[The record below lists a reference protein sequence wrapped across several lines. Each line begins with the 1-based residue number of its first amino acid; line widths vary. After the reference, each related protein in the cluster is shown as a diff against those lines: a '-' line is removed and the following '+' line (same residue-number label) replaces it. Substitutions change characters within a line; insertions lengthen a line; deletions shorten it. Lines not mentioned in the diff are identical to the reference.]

1 MMMGFWLPALGTPS
15 QTSKQESGH
24 DGGGSGEGE
33 NLDDFQTLEHLA
45 YLEHTEYRAPT
56 RNIGWGEQEED
67 KEILRQI
74 FDEMN
79 VETTT
84 ELGSK
89 DKDFSDKTKQMATGR
104 PTELTSEVFSDFAA
118 ETTIKSAPVAGSEEQ
133 NRPTGPFNDWQGR
146 VHFETKELPSPTD
159 VDEKEYQ
166 EEPTQRSS
174 NDDSW
179 RIRFEVERP
188 QSNEA
193 VGSPE
198 LGGTDPKSKSPE
210 FEVTN
215 QNTGKGSS
223 TTFPSS
229 IEIFETMPPCD
240 TEFCEWFQ
248 KIMKK
253 QIKLEYKS

>member
-56 RNIGWGEQEED
+56 RNTRWGEQEED

-84 ELGSK
+84 EHDSN
-89 DKDFSDKTKQMATGR
+89 DKDFSDKTTFR
-104 PTELTSEVFSDFAA
+104 PA
-118 ETTIKSAPVAGSEEQ
+118 ETTIKSSQTAGSEEQ

-159 VDEKEYQ
+159 VDEKEYH

-179 RIRFEVERP
+179 RIKFEVERP
-188 QSNEA
+188 HSNEA
-193 VGSPE
+193 VGSPGLE
-198 LGGTDPKSKSPE
+198 STDPKYKSPE
-210 FEVTN
+210 FEVTD
-215 QNTGKGSS
+215 QNKGKGSS

-240 TEFCEWFQ
+240 TEFCEWIQ
-248 KIMKK
+248 KIMK
-253 QIKLEYKS
+253 

>member
-56 RNIGWGEQEED
+56 RNTRWGEQEED

-84 ELGSK
+84 ELASK
-89 DKDFSDKTKQMATGR
+89 DKDLSDKTPDR
-104 PTELTSEVFSDFAA
+104 PA
-118 ETTIKSAPVAGSEEQ
+118 ETTIKSAPTAGSEEQ

-179 RIRFEVERP
+179 RIKFEVERP

-198 LGGTDPKSKSPE
+198 LGGTDPKFKSPE
-210 FEVTN
+210 FEVTDHN
-215 QNTGKGSS
+215 QGKGSS

-248 KIMKK
+248 KIMKIQNDK
-253 QIKLEYKS
+253 DKR

>member
-24 DGGGSGEGE
+24 DSGGSGEGE

-84 ELGSK
+84 ELASK
-89 DKDFSDKTKQMATGR
+89 DTDFSNKTTDR
-104 PTELTSEVFSDFAA
+104 PA
-118 ETTIKSAPVAGSEEQ
+118 ETTIKSAPTAGSEEQ

-146 VHFETKELPSPTD
+146 VHFEAKELPSPTD
-159 VDEKEYQ
+159 VDENEYQ
-166 EEPTQRSS
+166 KEPTQRSP

-179 RIRFEVERP
+179 RIKFEVERP

-198 LGGTDPKSKSPE
+198 LGGTDPKFKSPE
-210 FEVTN
+210 FEVTD

-240 TEFCEWFQ
+240 TEFCEWF
-248 KIMKK
+248 
-253 QIKLEYKS
+253 

>member
-84 ELGSK
+84 ELASK
-89 DKDFSDKTKQMATGR
+89 DTDFSNKTTDR
-104 PTELTSEVFSDFAA
+104 PA
-118 ETTIKSAPVAGSEEQ
+118 ETTIKSAPTAGSEEQ

-159 VDEKEYQ
+159 DVEEYQ

-198 LGGTDPKSKSPE
+198 LGGTDPKFKSPE
-210 FEVTN
+210 FEVTD

-240 TEFCEWFQ
+240 TEFCEWF
-248 KIMKK
+248 
-253 QIKLEYKS
+253 